1 MLIIFNSCGIII
13 FNYYLF
19 LLISLP
25 PVIFQC
31 LINPMYSIFNI
42 RVIIAKD
49 WSNILRRWQ
58 GIFRTT
64 LSFAPSSLFS
74 STVGFR
80 RLCGFWCALY
90 FMCSTIFYF
99 MSRRR
104 DYSFRFWCYRTI
116 VAFRVRL
123 SIVTEK
129 YLYFYLSFWQISLE
143 EIIRLLVW

>member
-42 RVIIAKD
+42 RVIIAKV
-49 WSNILRRWQ
+49 SNILRRWQ
-58 GIFRTT
+58 GVFRTT
-64 LSFAPSSLFS
+64 LSFAPSALFR
-74 STVGFR
+74 STVRFR
-80 RLCGFWCALY
+80 RLCGFWRAVY
-90 FMCSTIFYF
+90 FICSTIFYF
-99 MSRRR
+99 MSWRG
-104 DYSFRFWCYRTI
+104 DYSFWFWCYRTI

-123 SIVTEK
+123 PIVTEK
-129 YLYFYLSFWQISLE
+129 YS
-143 EIIRLLVW
+143 

>member
-31 LINPMYSIFNI
+31 LINPMHTIFNI
-42 RVIIAKD
+42 RVIIAEH
-49 WSNILRRWQ
+49 WSNILRRWH
-58 GIFRTT
+58 GVFRTT

-80 RLCGFWCALY
+80 RLCGFWCTLY
-90 FMCSTIFYF
+90 FIRSTIFYL
-99 MSRRR
+99 MSLRG
-104 DYSFRFWCYRTI
+104 DYSFRLWCYRTI
-116 VAFRVRL
+116 VAFGVRL
-123 SIVTEK
+123 SIITEK
-129 YLYFYLSFWQISLE
+129 YS
-143 EIIRLLVW
+143 